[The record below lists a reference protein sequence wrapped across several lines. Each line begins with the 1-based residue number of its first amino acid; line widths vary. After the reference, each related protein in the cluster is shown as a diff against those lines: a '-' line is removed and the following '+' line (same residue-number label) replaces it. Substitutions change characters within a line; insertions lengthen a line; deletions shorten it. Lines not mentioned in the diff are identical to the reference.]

1 MRARAADG
9 MSAILLFVVG
19 FASALIVFT
28 APARSLAQTAPAVE
42 ETELIQRGEYLAIA
56 GDCIACHTAPNGKP
70 MAGGLPLGTP
80 IGNVIST
87 NITPSKTAGIGNYTL
102 EQFSDAV
109 RKGVRA
115 DGRHLYPAMPYTAYA
130 LVTDEDI
137 AAMYAYFM
145 QAVEPID
152 TKPETVELP
161 FPFNIR
167 ASMAVWNL
175 LFLEDKTFVPEP
187 DQTAIWNRGA
197 YLARGLTHC
206 TTCHTPRNAFMAE
219 NLSKELAGG
228 SLGVWY
234 APNITSD
241 PNSGI
246 GGWSTQ
252 ELVDYMRTGHIRKGQ
267 ASGPMAEAIDH
278 SLRYLTDADLEAIAV
293 YLKTVPPVRDPN
305 DTQPVYAWGEA
316 TDDLNSVRGVPMPA
330 DANQMTGPQLYN
342 VHCATCHQAQAD
354 GSFDGALPPLYQNT
368 ALGRTNTDNLVM
380 VILDGIH
387 RIYPE
392 STEVVM
398 PGFRDVLTDRQVATL
413 GTYLT
418 RTYGHP
424 EAEVTVERVESLR
437 SGGAQSTALIWA
449 ARVGLVVGV
458 LVLIG
463 LLYLLIRRRRH

>member
-1 MRARAADG
+1 MNAITSLAGCMAAVLALLTLPE
-9 MSAILLFVVG
+9 SA
-19 FASALIVFT
+19 AAQSA
-28 APARSLAQTAPAVE
+28 APA
-42 ETELIQRGEYLAIA
+42 TEATQLIERGKYLAIA

-80 IGNVIST
+80 IGSVVST

-102 EQFSDAV
+102 EQFSDAL
-109 RKGVRA
+109 RKGIRA
-115 DGRHLYPAMPYTAYA
+115 DGKHLYPAMPYPAYA

-145 QAVEPID
+145 AGVEPVD

-167 ASMAVWNL
+167 MSMAGWNL
-175 LFLEDKTFVPEP
+175 LFLDKETYVPDP
-187 DQTAIWNRGA
+187 KQDAVWNRGA

-206 TTCHTPRNAFMAE
+206 TTCHTPRNTLMAE
-219 NLSKELAGG
+219 DLTKELSGAN
-228 SLGVWY
+228 LGVWY

-246 GGWSTQ
+246 GGWSVR
-252 ELVDYMRTGHIRKGQ
+252 ELVDYMRTGHIAKGQ

-278 SLRYLTDADLEAIAV
+278 SLQHLSNSDLEAIAV
-293 YLKTVPPVRDPN
+293 YLKTVPAVRDPK
-305 DTQPVYAWGEA
+305 DTQPVYAWGKA
-316 TDDLNSVRGVPMPA
+316 TSDLNSVRGVPMPE
-330 DANQMTGPQLYN
+330 DSNQMTGPQLYN
-342 VHCATCHQAQAD
+342 VHCATCHQAKAE
-354 GSFDGALPPLYQNT
+354 GSFDGGLPALYQNT

-387 RIYPE
+387 RVRPDSAEIL
-392 STEVVM
+392 M
-398 PGFRDVLTDRQVATL
+398 PGFRDVLSDQQIATL

-424 EAEVTVERVESLR
+424 EAEVNIDRVQNLR
-437 SGGAQSTALIWA
+437 KGGEQSTALIWA
-449 ARVGLVVGV
+449 ARAGLAISI

-463 LLYLLIRRRRH
+463 MIYYFVGRRRVRR